1 MKNKN
6 KQNIKRNKSRINLKM
21 RIFNKNILS
30 NESLSK

>member
-6 KQNIKRNKSRINLKM
+6 KQNKKRNKSRINLKM

>member
-21 RIFNKNILS
+21 RMINKNILS
-30 NESLSK
+30 NESLSN

>member
-30 NESLSK
+30 NESLSN

>member
-21 RIFNKNILS
+21 RIFNKNILY
-30 NESLSK
+30 NESLNK